1 MFGPLR
7 PTEKRRGTE
16 QKKTLQVWVQ
26 NWDRIWDQTKQ
37 RGTKIGT
44 GVGPNM
50 GPNKKRCGTTNR
62 AWDQN
67 WDQTHL
73 VTFYVIIALCGGHL
87 GLRGGPK
94 RDPFLFWSHNSV
106 PHFFLVPN
114 SVHGSSP
121 QLGPTLLF
129 LVQRLWSTVWSM
141 DSCRSQ
147 VRVAY
152 DGDERVHERDANSC
166 WSERYEHRRQIRDG
180 PSYNN
185 LRGTRGVNIPSKQ
198 ISLLSRT

>member
-1 MFGPLR
+1 M
-7 PTEKRRGTE
+7 
-16 QKKTLQVWVQ
+16 
-26 NWDRIWDQTKQ
+26 WDQ
-37 RGTKIGT
+37 
-44 GVGPNM
+44 
-50 GPNKKRCGTTNR
+50 TNR

-67 WDQTHL
+67 WDHKYL

-106 PHFFLVPN
+106 PHFFCWSTIGSHTFFFWSPFGSHTFFLVPN
-114 SVHGSSP
+114 SVHGSGP

-147 VRVAY
+147 VRLAY
-152 DGDERVHERDANSC
+152 DGDDRVHERDANSS
-166 WSERYEHRRQIRDG
+166 WSERCEHRRQIRDG
-180 PSYNN
+180 SSYNN

-198 ISLLSRT
+198 ISLQLLT